1 MTAADIKTVA
11 RRLLG
16 EPNRALS
23 TKTELRHGRKGSLA
37 IDLDKGVWFDHEI
50 GEGGGVL
57 DLICRENSGSHREAR
72 AWLRDELG
80 LATNSTTNRS
90 TTRTTLDNDEARN
103 RRFALETWAASSDAD
118 RTEVETCLHCRG
130 IRIPIPPS
138 LRFHADLK
146 HYHTGLFFPT
156 MVAGVQDADG
166 KVIAVHRTF
175 LQPGGRGK
183 AQVNRP
189 KMVLGTLDDGA
200 VRLAPAE
207 KTLGLGEG
215 IETAL
220 SAMQLFEIP
229 VWCALGSRL
238 DRVTIPDE
246 VIEVQIFADNGA
258 PGREAAAKAC
268 DAFTAAGKRVAIRL
282 EAFGDWNETLPHW
295 HERPVGDW
303 EF

>member
-72 AWLRDELG
+72 ARLRDELG

-207 KTLGLGEG
+207 KALGLAEG

-229 VWCALGSRL
+229 VWAALSCGRFAS
-238 DRVTIPDE
+238 VAIPDDVVE
-246 VIEVQIFADNGA
+246 LQIFADNGA
-258 PGREAAAKAC
+258 EGLEAA
-268 DAFTAAGKRVAIRL
+268 DRAARHFASLGKRVFVRPPHPR
-282 EAFGDWNETLPHW
+282 FSDWNDALREIGP
-295 HERPVGDW
+295 
-303 EF
+303 